1 MQRRVDHLVKLQT
14 PIRPQLVKI
23 LPFLDEELS
32 ILALE
37 YCTDFPRRAQLLCNE
52 MQGYDDN
59 KDDDD
64 NDDYNDD
71 NDDDDDDDDDD
82 DVKHL
87 SMQSGGVVMDG

>member
-1 MQRRVDHLVKLQT
+1 MQAG
-14 PIRPQLVKI
+14 IGWFARPAQLV
-23 LPFLDEELS
+23 
-32 ILALE
+32 
-37 YCTDFPRRAQLLCNE
+37 CNE

-64 NDDYNDD
+64 NDDYDDD
-71 NDDDDDDDDDD
+71 NDDDDDD